1 MKDIPRHIAIIMD
14 GNGRW
19 AKHRHLPR
27 SAGHRKGVEALRSV
41 IQRASDL
48 SVEIVTVFA
57 FSTENWKRPS
67 EEIGFL
73 MNLLREY
80 IRKELHELHQNNVK
94 ITTIG
99 DLAALQP
106 SLQQEVQAAVE
117 KTKDNQGLVFNI
129 ALNYGGRDE
138 IVRAVTKLLND
149 NSISGQ
155 SSKDLIEKSIEK
167 HLDTSGFPDPD
178 LLIRTSGEL
187 RISNFLI
194 WQLAYTEFYFTDTLW
209 PDFNGDTLDAAI
221 DHYQQRSRRFGGL

>member
-19 AKHRHLPR
+19 AKNRHLPR

-48 SVEIVTVFA
+48 SVDILTVFA

-73 MNLLREY
+73 MSLLREY
-80 IRKELHELHQNNVK
+80 IRKELNELHQNNVK

-99 DLAALQP
+99 DLYALQP
-106 SLQQEVQAAVE
+106 SLQEEIQVAVE
-117 KTKDNQGLVFNI
+117 KTKNNQGLVFNI

-138 IVRAVTKLLND
+138 IVRAVTKILKD
-149 NSISGQ
+149 NCISSQ
-155 SSKDLIEKSIEK
+155 SSKDLIEKTIEK
-167 HLDTSGFPDPD
+167 HLDTAGFPDPD
-178 LLIRTSGEL
+178 LLIRTSGEM

-209 PDFNGDTLDAAI
+209 PDYDGDALDVAI
-221 DHYQQRSRRFGGL
+221 NHYQQRSRRFGSL

>member
-19 AKHRHLPR
+19 AKNRHLPR

-48 SVEIVTVFA
+48 SVDILTVFA

-73 MNLLREY
+73 MSLLREY
-80 IRKELHELHQNNVK
+80 IRKELNELHQNNVK

-99 DLAALQP
+99 DLNALQS
-106 SLQQEVQAAVE
+106 SLQEEIQVAVE
-117 KTKDNQGLVFNI
+117 KTKNNQGLVFNI

-138 IVRAVTKLLND
+138 IVRAVTKILKD
-149 NSISGQ
+149 NYISSQ
-155 SSKDLIEKSIEK
+155 SSKDLIEKTIEK
-167 HLDTSGFPDPD
+167 HLDTAGFPDPD
-178 LLIRTSGEL
+178 LLIRTSGEM

-209 PDFNGDTLDAAI
+209 PDYDGDALDVAI
-221 DHYQQRSRRFGGL
+221 NHYQQRSRRFGSL